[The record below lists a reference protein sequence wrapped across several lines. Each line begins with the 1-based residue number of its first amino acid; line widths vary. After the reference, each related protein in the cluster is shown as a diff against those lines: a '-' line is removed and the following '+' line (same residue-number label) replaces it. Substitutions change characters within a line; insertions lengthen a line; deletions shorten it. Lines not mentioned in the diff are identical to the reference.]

1 MIIDHSSQ
9 LQSYCFNCNQM
20 KYCRKL
26 PEEIFLW
33 CALNAFFSTILS
45 PEETTLSNGAGR
57 SCWGNG
63 GVDICLL
70 IYVSGIQRI
79 SGQKASLAYA
89 AIPVLFFLFFLFD
102 DSGMRMTIFCSF
114 RGSASSE

>member
-1 MIIDHSSQ
+1 MVMLVAES
-9 LQSYCFNCNQM
+9 
-20 KYCRKL
+20 
-26 PEEIFLW
+26 
-33 CALNAFFSTILS
+33 
-45 PEETTLSNGAGR
+45 
-57 SCWGNG
+57 NG

-79 SGQKASLAYA
+79 SGRRASLAYA
-89 AIPVLFFLFFLFD
+89 AIPVSFFLFFLFD

>member
-1 MIIDHSSQ
+1 MLVAES
-9 LQSYCFNCNQM
+9 
-20 KYCRKL
+20 
-26 PEEIFLW
+26 
-33 CALNAFFSTILS
+33 
-45 PEETTLSNGAGR
+45 
-57 SCWGNG
+57 NG

-102 DSGMRMTIFCSF
+102 DSGMRMTIFIGPESDHWLCLSLTH
-114 RGSASSE
+114 SLTN